1 MARQP
6 KKANL
11 LRMLDAV
18 EHVIYYFVA
27 LALIVPV
34 GMLFVSAAMSVL
46 QVSEVGILQT
56 VLSVLDRVLL
66 VFILVELLDTIRI
79 IRQERGIIIAEPFLL
94 VELRAAYPIGHRLNR
109 AS

>member
-1 MARQP
+1 MARQS

-18 EHVIYYFVA
+18 EHVIYYFVG

-46 QVSEVGILQT
+46 
-56 VLSVLDRVLL
+56 
-66 VFILVELLDTIRI
+66 
-79 IRQERGIIIAEPFLL
+79 
-94 VELRAAYPIGHRLNR
+94 
-109 AS
+109 